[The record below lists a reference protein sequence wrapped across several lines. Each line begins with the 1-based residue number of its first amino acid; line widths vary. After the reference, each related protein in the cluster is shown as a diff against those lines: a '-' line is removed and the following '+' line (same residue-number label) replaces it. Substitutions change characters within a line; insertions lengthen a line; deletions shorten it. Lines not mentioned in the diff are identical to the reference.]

1 MQTRKLQEKRKGD
14 ITWPENLEE
23 HLSRIDTGPL
33 PEMYNAIW
41 FSISASTSTNYT
53 GTQNHRT
60 SKLQRN
66 FFLGS
71 GWEELFTRQ
80 GTPKQIL
87 LGMVLHKITDMNNL
101 CFTLP
106 PALLYWER
114 SKMFYGESYFIFM
127 LFVHYI

>member
-1 MQTRKLQEKRKGD
+1 MSSEKYFLVYPIDINPCTYSTATLHSWGLRDIDLTKAFRRMERRKLQEKRKGD
-14 ITWPENLEE
+14 ITWPEKLEE

-66 FFLGS
+66 VFLGS

-80 GTPKQIL
+80 GTPK
-87 LGMVLHKITDMNNL
+87 
-101 CFTLP
+101 
-106 PALLYWER
+106 
-114 SKMFYGESYFIFM
+114 
-127 LFVHYI
+127 